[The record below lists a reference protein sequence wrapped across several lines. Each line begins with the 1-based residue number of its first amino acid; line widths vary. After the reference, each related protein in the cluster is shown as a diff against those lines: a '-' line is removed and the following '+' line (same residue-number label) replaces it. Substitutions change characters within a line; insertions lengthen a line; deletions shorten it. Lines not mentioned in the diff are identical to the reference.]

1 MLIGENVEFSY
12 HVVRYIY
19 IVFFFFF
26 SSPRFPLSCLSQ
38 SGLTTLGAIFTPT
51 LAAVP
56 KISLGSFRQFTY
68 LRLLQLF
75 LLAERFATARQS
87 HLQFSLHSPTP
98 SPVLLFDQG
107 FCPSRFYWFYT
118 DAMGMSEKQ
127 GPREK
132 VRSQMKNMNISLPSS
147 VC

>member
-1 MLIGENVEFSY
+1 MLCV
-12 HVVRYIY
+12 IY
-19 IVFFFFF
+19 ICFFFCFVFFPHPA
-26 SSPRFPLSCLSQ
+26 SHSAASSQ

-56 KISLGSFRQFTY
+56 KISLGSFRRFTY
-68 LRLLQLF
+68 LRPLQLF

-118 DAMGMSEKQ
+118 DAMGMIEKQ